1 MSALLYLATVA
12 MLIAIPHRGRSG
24 SGSAGLTSATSGV
37 GHERR
42 FRDVRDESGLPPTPE
57 RLRQRSEPT
66 LRAKCGPS
74 HAR

>member
-37 GHERR
+37 GQTETAQHVRGGGSFRR
-42 FRDVRDESGLPPTPE
+42 KQPS
-57 RLRQRSEPT
+57 RLHQRSGSCDT
-66 LRAKCGPS
+66 LELANT
-74 HAR
+74 